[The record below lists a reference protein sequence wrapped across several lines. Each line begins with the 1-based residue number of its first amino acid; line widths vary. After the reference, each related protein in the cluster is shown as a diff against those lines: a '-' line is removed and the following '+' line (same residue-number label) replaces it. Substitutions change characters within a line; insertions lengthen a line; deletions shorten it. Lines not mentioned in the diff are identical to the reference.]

1 MGKRYELVCE
11 EARLYC
17 VVGYGGR
24 CSVDLIVDDDQ
35 DQNNLVEFL
44 NRTNGKSLK
53 MLVTEYGGGYD
64 LGCDDISDVL
74 EDERWSKERKLDE

>member
-17 VVGYGGR
+17 AVGYGGR
-24 CSVDLIVDDDQ
+24 CSLDLIVDDEQ
-35 DQNNLVEFL
+35 EQSELVEFL

-74 EDERWSKERKLDE
+74 EDERAKGEEGR